1 MAVYGK
7 TISMNL
13 VYNDASHFYQAQ
25 EVRIEIDEELLIPED
40 MPAIIIEERAML
52 PMRQITEALGCEV
65 TWNENLQQIYVM
77 NQNDVV
83 IFEID
88 KKIGYKNGI
97 EFTMDVPAMLI
108 NNRTMLPVRG
118 V

>member
-1 MAVYGK
+1 MGVYGK

-13 VYNDASHFYQAQ
+13 VYNDASHFYQAL

-65 TWNENLQQIYVM
+65 T
-77 NQNDVV
+77 
-83 IFEID
+83 
-88 KKIGYKNGI
+88 
-97 EFTMDVPAMLI
+97 
-108 NNRTMLPVRG
+108 
-118 V
+118 

>member
-1 MAVYGK
+1 
-7 TISMNL
+7 MNL

-65 TWNENLQQIYVM
+65 T
-77 NQNDVV
+77 
-83 IFEID
+83 
-88 KKIGYKNGI
+88 
-97 EFTMDVPAMLI
+97 
-108 NNRTMLPVRG
+108 
-118 V
+118 